1 MARFSCCGL
10 VRKSI
15 SLVSLLVLLLI
26 FAVVAGLLGFLL
38 VLTFKTPTIT
48 PAQAT
53 EPGKFQFRAYFLAWQ
68 EPFAYEAKV
77 YASLSPNASNHES
90 FFETAQ
96 LLWHIEPQQLANRYP
111 VFRSKVNVR
120 IPSQLRSNPNP
131 GQGLYAHI
139 FVQQTGRFNPHPD
152 FTDPY
157 LVSSQIPL
165 VRWSQRTSKSLDTS
179 SSGIPSEDL
188 TPKLLGVDSVSWA
201 IILENHVYTQ
211 LTIPSNLQT
220 TRGYSNT
227 GTYNPLLLPNTF
239 TNSRPKEKPLV
250 ALRDSQLV
258 ADVYQQ
264 TIDVD
269 IELSGIRRGWVSV
282 KNILR
287 HKKPVVVEKTVAN
300 PLNSAEST
308 TYSFTDWVDDDDAVL
323 NGVLQGLSV
332 PVLIYWAV
340 CLALFCAL
348 APAFIRFAIRLW
360 STPATRWIG
369 LSRAT
374 VATMLTLSALGSMNL
389 LLKRGLVWILFQ
401 PEVAAMAL
409 VAANLDDMTFA
420 PWVALSRLC
429 SRIFRRKPS
438 PDTAS
443 SLSEQQL
450 VLAAESKGELDSTEI
465 DLQPNPYF
473 RRPEPV
479 IAIRREVDEIAMR
492 WIHLLALPV
501 IGLVAVCMLVDQKGK
516 FWSSEFI
523 ELVLSW
529 SSLIFQ
535 CVAWVPQIVINYKT
549 KSGSLTPVTFNFLE
563 LATCV
568 LSTGLTY
575 MTGVDKL
582 GSITIYSNPSLLC
595 HVVIILQRIVY
606 YKRAKQD

>member
-1 MARFSCCGL
+1 M
-10 VRKSI
+10 
-15 SLVSLLVLLLI
+15 
-26 FAVVAGLLGFLL
+26 
-38 VLTFKTPTIT
+38 TPTIT

-53 EPGKFQFRAYFLAWQ
+53 GPGKFGFGAYFLAWQ

-77 YASLSPNASNHES
+77 YASLSPNASNYES

-165 VRWSQRTSKSLDTS
+165 VRWSRRTSKSLDTS
-179 SSGIPSEDL
+179 LSDTPNEDL
-188 TPKLLGVDSVSWA
+188 TPKLLGVDSASWA
-201 IILENHVYTQ
+201 IVLENHVYSQ
-211 LTIPSNLQT
+211 LTVPFNLQIT
-220 TRGYSNT
+220 HGYSNT

-239 TNSRPKEKPLV
+239 TNSQPKKKPLV
-250 ALRDSQLV
+250 ALRGSQLV

-287 HKKPVVVEKTVAN
+287 HIKPVVVEKAVAN

-308 TYSFTDWVDDDDAVL
+308 THSFTDWVDDDDAVL
-323 NGVLQGLSV
+323 HGVLQ
-332 PVLIYWAV
+332 
-340 CLALFCAL
+340 
-348 APAFIRFAIRLW
+348 
-360 STPATRWIG
+360 
-369 LSRAT
+369 
-374 VATMLTLSALGSMNL
+374 
-389 LLKRGLVWILFQ
+389 
-401 PEVAAMAL
+401 
-409 VAANLDDMTFA
+409 ANLDDMTFV

-429 SRIFRRKPS
+429 SWIFRRKPS

-443 SLSEQQL
+443 SSSEQQL
-450 VLAAESKGELDSTEI
+450 MLAAESKGELDSTEI

-501 IGLVAVCMLVDQKGK
+501 IGLVTVCMLINQKGK

-523 ELVLSW
+523 ELVLFW
-529 SSLIFQ
+529 CSLILK
-535 CVAWVPQIVINYKT
+535 CIMWVPQIIINYKT
-549 KSGSLTPVTFNFLE
+549 KSGSLTPVTYNFLE
-563 LATCV
+563 LASYV
-568 LSTGLTY
+568 LATGFTY
-575 MTGVDKL
+575 LISVDKM
-582 GSITIYSNPSLLC
+582 GSATIYSNPVLLC

>member
-1 MARFSCCGL
+1 
-10 VRKSI
+10 
-15 SLVSLLVLLLI
+15 
-26 FAVVAGLLGFLL
+26 
-38 VLTFKTPTIT
+38 
-48 PAQAT
+48 
-53 EPGKFQFRAYFLAWQ
+53 
-68 EPFAYEAKV
+68 
-77 YASLSPNASNHES
+77 
-90 FFETAQ
+90 TAQ

-165 VRWSQRTSKSLDTS
+165 VRWSERTSKSLDTS
-179 SSGIPSEDL
+179 SSGIPSENL

-269 IELSGIRRGWVSV
+269 IELSGIRQGWVSV
-282 KNILR
+282 KNGMTGILR

-323 NGVLQGLSV
+323 PHGVLQGLSV

-348 APAFIRFAIRLW
+348 APAFIRFAIRLC

-401 PEVAAMAL
+401 PGVATL
-409 VAANLDDMTFA
+409 VLATANLDDMTFA

-450 VLAAESKGELDSTEI
+450 MLAAESKGELDSTEI

>member
-10 VRKSI
+10 VRRSI
-15 SLVSLLVLLLI
+15 SLVSLLVLLII

-48 PAQAT
+48 SAQAT

-90 FFETAQ
+90 FFKTAQ

-111 VFRSKVNVR
+111 VFRSKVNIR

-239 TNSRPKEKPLV
+239 TNSQPKEKPLV

-269 IELSGIRRGWVSV
+269 IELSGIRRGWVSA
-282 KNILR
+282 KNGMTGFLGPE
-287 HKKPVVVEKTVAN
+287 KPVVVEKTVAN

-323 NGVLQGLSV
+323 PHSVAQDLSV
-332 PVLIYWAV
+332 P
-340 CLALFCAL
+340 
-348 APAFIRFAIRLW
+348 
-360 STPATRWIG
+360 
-369 LSRAT
+369 
-374 VATMLTLSALGSMNL
+374 
-389 LLKRGLVWILFQ
+389 
-401 PEVAAMAL
+401 
-409 VAANLDDMTFA
+409 
-420 PWVALSRLC
+420 
-429 SRIFRRKPS
+429 
-438 PDTAS
+438 
-443 SLSEQQL
+443 
-450 VLAAESKGELDSTEI
+450 
-465 DLQPNPYF
+465 
-473 RRPEPV
+473 
-479 IAIRREVDEIAMR
+479 
-492 WIHLLALPV
+492 
-501 IGLVAVCMLVDQKGK
+501 
-516 FWSSEFI
+516 
-523 ELVLSW
+523 
-529 SSLIFQ
+529 
-535 CVAWVPQIVINYKT
+535 
-549 KSGSLTPVTFNFLE
+549 
-563 LATCV
+563 
-568 LSTGLTY
+568 
-575 MTGVDKL
+575 
-582 GSITIYSNPSLLC
+582 
-595 HVVIILQRIVY
+595 
-606 YKRAKQD
+606 